1 MKRNAKQTGHH
12 LGFSETPAVQDLSVR
27 CKQNRIH
34 TLTKREIRFY

>member
-1 MKRNAKQTGHH
+1 MKRNAKQTSHH
-12 LGFSETPAVQDLSVR
+12 LGFSETPDAQDLSVR

>member
-12 LGFSETPAVQDLSVR
+12 LGFGENLTVQDLTVR